1 MDSSILFIAPYRHI
15 GVLAKQV
22 IESMGLSIRVEV
34 AYDYEAIEAVRKH
47 KHAKIVISRGGTAK
61 VLMGVPGLTVVNTEA
76 SFYDVF
82 IAIKNLLKQGCHN
95 ISVVTQDNV
104 IGLEAGQISIKGEEV
119 SIIPCKTVEDIQEK
133 VEQVVE
139 NGCDGIAGCVVAVE
153 SARRFD
159 VPTVFVDSDFFTV
172 KKAILAAQRI
182 EASMRTQDLMLER
195 MGSLLNTIEEG
206 VIIFDQDHLPDFYNA
221 QAEKLLSNT
230 DSRSW
235 HQKLKPYLKSNGIP
249 SVAIFEGRKIMLR
262 NLEFEYGSAK
272 TSMVV
277 MQDSSVIEESA
288 KNMKIA
294 VYEKGLYARSKFAD
308 ILHHCQSMNDAVELA
323 QKFAVSDSTVLIFG
337 ETGVGKEG
345 FAQSIHN
352 ASTRSEMPFVSVNC
366 ASLPQ
371 GLVASELFGY
381 VDGAFTGARKNG
393 KKGLFEMAQGGTVFL
408 DEVTELPLDVQ
419 SQLLRVIQEREIM
432 RIGDDKL
439 IPLDIRII
447 CACNKNMLALC
458 NEGKFRFDLYYR
470 LNVLRLSIP
479 PLRERGEDIEILFRA
494 FLGSFLH
501 EQPQD
506 LELEQGVINL
516 LDNYRWPGNV
526 RELRNIAEALSF
538 YGKRVRLE
546 NLQSLLEQSGGAQ
559 RGSGMVLE
567 LSKHASL
574 REVEQAYLKKVMS
587 EYSIKEACELTG
599 LSRTTLWRRLR
610 EFDLADPSKVET

>member
-1 MDSSILFIAPYRHI
+1 MDSSILFVAPYRHI

-22 IESMGLSIRVEV
+22 IESMGLSIPVEV
-34 AYDYEAIEAVRKH
+34 AYDYEALDAVRKH

-61 VLMGVPGLTVVNTEA
+61 VLMGIPGLTVVNTEA

-95 ISVVTQDNV
+95 ICVVTQDNV
-104 IGLEAGQISIKGEEV
+104 IGLEAGHLSIKGEEV
-119 SIIPCKTVEDIQEK
+119 SVIPCKTVEDIQDQ
-133 VEQVVE
+133 VENAVN

-159 VPTVFVDSDFFTV
+159 IPNVFIDSDFFTV

-206 VIIFDQDHLPDFYNA
+206 VIIFDQEHLPDFYNA
-221 QAEKLLSNT
+221 QAEKLLSDT
-230 DSRSW
+230 DRRAW
-235 HQKLKPYLKSNGIP
+235 HQKLRPYLKSNGIP
-249 SVAIFEGRKIMLR
+249 SVASFDGRKIMLR
-262 NLEFEYGSAK
+262 NIEFEYGSEK

-294 VYEKGLYARSKFAD
+294 VYEKGLYARSKFTD
-308 ILHHCQSMNDAVELA
+308 IIHHCPAMNDAVELA
-323 QKFAVSDSTVLIFG
+323 QKFAASDSTVLIFG
-337 ETGVGKEG
+337 ETGAGKEG

-352 ASTRSEMPFVSVNC
+352 ASARADMPFVSVNC

-470 LNVLRLSIP
+470 LNVLRLPIP
-479 PLRERGEDIEILFRA
+479 PLRERGEDIEILFRS

-506 LELEQGVINL
+506 LELEQGVIDL

-538 YGKRVRLE
+538 YGRRVRLE
-546 NLQSLLEQSGGAQ
+546 NLQPLLEQNGAVQ
-559 RGSGMVLE
+559 GARGMVLE
-567 LSKHASL
+567 LPRQSSMKD
-574 REVEQAYLKKVMS
+574 VERAYLKQVMS
-587 EYSIKEACELTG
+587 EHSIKEACELTG

-610 EFDLADPSKVET
+610 ELELTETL